1 MEVASSS
8 KSDEMKPTV
17 WILAGQ
23 PVLDEVIAP
32 IYWGLEE
39 EGIPAELREVPGGSA
54 ESLARQAAGSSP
66 LNVGIGIDGAGQ
78 TVALHHRDLSVGKPL
93 LSLAADELRPM
104 LLRQLGRN
112 AARLVKGDPL
122 VLQNEDAARTEVQ
135 HSTKPSHNEA
145 DELQALIV
153 RIVTELL
160 QKE

>member
-1 MEVASSS
+1 MKDASFS
-8 KSDEMKPTV
+8 KSDETKPTV

-23 PVLDEVIAP
+23 PVSDEVTAP
-32 IYWGLEE
+32 VYWGLEE
-39 EGIPAELREVPGGSA
+39 EGIPFELREVPGGSA
-54 ESLARQAAGSSP
+54 ESLARQAAVSSP
-66 LNVGIGIDGAGQ
+66 LNVGIGIDGVGRE
-78 TVALHHRDLSVGKPL
+78 VALHHRDLPDGRPL
-93 LSLAADELRPM
+93 FSLASDEIRPM

-122 VLQNEDAARTEVQ
+122 VIQNEDADRTKIQ
-135 HSTKPSHNEA
+135 HSIEPSLNEA